1 MASDYFT
8 TTPEMKATVEMA
20 AAAVG
25 NYAAFQVP
33 VHGSMVPV
41 SVPVLVEGSDEQYQ
55 KKVRNLMLSE
65 IGYWII
71 CISSTGTG
79 LYLWKF
85 DFLFEVHG

>member
-1 MASDYFT
+1 MKAKLIKIMASDYFT

-25 NYAAFQVP
+25 NYPSFQVP

-41 SVPVLVEGSDEQYQ
+41 HVEGLDEQYQ

-65 IGYWII
+65 IGYCII
-71 CISSTGTG
+71 YISSTGTG
-79 LYLWKF
+79 VYLWKF
-85 DFLFEVHG
+85 YV